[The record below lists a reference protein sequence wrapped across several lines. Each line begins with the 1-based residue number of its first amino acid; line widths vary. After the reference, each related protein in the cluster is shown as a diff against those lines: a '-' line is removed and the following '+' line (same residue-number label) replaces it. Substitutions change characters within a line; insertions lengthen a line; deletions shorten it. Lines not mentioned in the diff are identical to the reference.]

1 MVIALSTSHGTRAL
15 HRPRRGQVESGA
27 QKIADV
33 TSSLYLRTT
42 ATKKETGQRANWM
55 AVLCGGGQRRCPKLV
70 GPARKLDFE
79 SSCMM
84 QLITS
89 N

>member
-42 ATKKETGQRANWM
+42 ATKKRNGTARELDGCL
-55 AVLCGGGQRRCPKLV
+55 VRRWSKEMSKISRS
-70 GPARKLDFE
+70 GKEARL
-79 SSCMM
+79 
-84 QLITS
+84 
-89 N
+89 